1 MIAEVAL
8 RFALAIAFDALAF
21 IVWDIGTRPPFQLA
35 RDLARG
41 ARRPACSRAGC
52 CGCSPGCALLVAG
65 FVVARPG
72 FSTVRSFML
81 IQTGMLIAALIV
93 ESLIGTDLRA
103 RVRRA
108 VPRP

>member
-8 RFALAIAFDALAF
+8 RFALAIACDALAF
-21 IVWDIGTRPPFQLA
+21 IVWDIGTRPPYQLA
-35 RDLARG
+35 SDLARG
-41 ARRPACSRAGC
+41 ARYPGVLVRGILRLLA
-52 CGCSPGCALLVAG
+52 GCALLVAG

-93 ESLIGTDLRA
+93 ESLIGTDVRA